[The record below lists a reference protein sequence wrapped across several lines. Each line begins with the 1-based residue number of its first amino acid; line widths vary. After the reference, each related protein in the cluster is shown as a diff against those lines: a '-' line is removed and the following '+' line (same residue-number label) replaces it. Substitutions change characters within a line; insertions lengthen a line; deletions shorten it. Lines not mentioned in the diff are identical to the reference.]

1 MGQSRREFRT
11 EAYVALAYFRG
22 ACRVDAVARE
32 PRRRGGLRRGDAP
45 SGTIRP
51 DGCVLSPPCPAWCA
65 FVPRKTSVDA
75 RFSPVRRSACRLL
88 PRARRRRKLLPGL
101 PRRRRRSHSHKWA
114 AQRMALRPC
123 PTHRRI
129 NSFWASTTKWTS
141 PQY

>member
-22 ACRVDAVARE
+22 GSRVDAVARE

-65 FVPRKTSVDA
+65 FVQRKTSVDA

-88 PRARRRRKLLPGL
+88 PRARRRPEAAAWTAPAAPAFTFTQVGGPKNGPSALP
-101 PRRRRRSHSHKWA
+101 H
-114 AQRMALRPC
+114 
-123 PTHRRI
+123 
-129 NSFWASTTKWTS
+129 TS
-141 PQY
+141 RD